1 MLLRRVFMKAYLIFL
16 LCEPN
21 FYRFISLNYV
31 CIYLLQNCLQVFL
44 IPVCLYVFLE
54 RTALL
59 LLLYAVE
66 AMMWSL
72 HTIENCKIASEE
84 HIAAV
89 GFLLKR
95 EQPGLP
101 GITRTRTSL
110 KYMVT
115 VIFFIIYS

>member
-1 MLLRRVFMKAYLIFL
+1 
-16 LCEPN
+16 
-21 FYRFISLNYV
+21 
-31 CIYLLQNCLQVFL
+31 
-44 IPVCLYVFLE
+44 LYVFLE
-54 RTALL
+54 KTALL
-59 LLLYAVE
+59 LLLYVVE

-115 VIFFIIYS
+115 VIFLELLIERFHCTILLNVSPIR